1 MRRLTLLTPVAAL
14 LLAGS
19 AVDPLLAQALLGLD
33 LACLLSEDLA
43 WVLREQ
49 YAEVPVA
56 RGVGEDGTLVTV
68 FAAKTTGTWR
78 IALADPTGVSCVIA
92 EGTGFELL
100 PEETALQGDPAAR
113 SGGAPGL
120 RAWPR
125 ARPWDRRSGGE
136 DVRQVSVRRGLAD
149 QHRRIALV

>member
-19 AVDPLLAQALLGLD
+19 VVDPLLAQALPGLD

-43 WVLREQ
+43 WLLREQ

-78 IALADPTGVSCVIA
+78 IALTDPTGVSCVIA

-100 PEETALQGDPAAR
+100 PQELALQG
-113 SGGAPGL
+113 APG
-120 RAWPR
+120 AT
-125 ARPWDRRSGGE
+125 
-136 DVRQVSVRRGLAD
+136 
-149 QHRRIALV
+149 

>member
-1 MRRLTLLTPVAAL
+1 MCVTARSGRGWCERDDAGRGSIMRRLTLLTPVAAL

-19 AVDPLLAQALLGLD
+19 VVDPLLAQALPGLD

-43 WVLREQ
+43 WLLREQ

-78 IALADPTGVSCVIA
+78 IALTDPTGVSCVIA

-100 PEETALQGDPAAR
+100 PQELALQGDP
-113 SGGAPGL
+113 GAT
-120 RAWPR
+120 
-125 ARPWDRRSGGE
+125 
-136 DVRQVSVRRGLAD
+136 
-149 QHRRIALV
+149 